1 LTIQKHKTAS
11 VVCWDSKSNQFRA
24 GYT

>member
-11 VVCWDSKSNQFRA
+11 VVYWDSKSNQFRA